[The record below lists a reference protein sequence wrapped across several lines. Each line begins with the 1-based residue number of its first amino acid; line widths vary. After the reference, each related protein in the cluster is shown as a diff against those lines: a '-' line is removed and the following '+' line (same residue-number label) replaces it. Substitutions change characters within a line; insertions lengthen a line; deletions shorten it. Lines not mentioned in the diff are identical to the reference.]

1 MGPKPPDKLW
11 HGHGTLTKKDTLN
24 PREKMLPNDAALRG
38 SSCKTY
44 KQRLNAKGKAN
55 QTESEKQSPTQMNYG
70 QET

>member
-1 MGPKPPDKLW
+1 MGPKPPNKLW
-11 HGHGTLTKKDTLN
+11 HGNGTLTKKDTLN
-24 PREKMLPNDAALRG
+24 PRRKMLPNDAALSG
-38 SSCKTY
+38 SCSKTY